1 MGAGDREVT
10 WVDREVQDTDGS
22 IVTRSVPQSSDGF
35 VPGLTGQRS
44 YRCVI
49 CGLAYKEE
57 DVRIF
62 RGKPYCIPGG
72 CADDIESIL
81 MKERAG
87 RLRKSSGT
95 EQVSHFTEGG

>member
-10 WVDREVQDTDGS
+10 WVDRDVQDTDGTTVTKS
-22 IVTRSVPQSSDGF
+22 IPRSSDGF

-49 CGLAYKEE
+49 CGLEYKA
-57 DVRIF
+57 DQFVIF

-87 RLRKSSGT
+87 RLRKPTGT